1 MIEAILGGL
10 LVFCMRTCDMSL
22 GTVRMIF
29 IIQGRRLL
37 ASAIGFVE
45 VTIFIL
51 AISKVIHSLTD
62 VWHILGYS
70 GGFALGTYLG
80 MFIEGKLSMGFSLVR
95 IVTCNS
101 ADDVSGIL
109 WQNGYGATV
118 VDARGKDGT
127 VTLIQSFCRR
137 REVKKIL
144 SLVNLIDPKAFITVH
159 DARSSIHGYLN
170 PVKKR

>member
-1 MIEAILGGL
+1 MEAVLGGV
-10 LVFCMRTCDMSL
+10 LVFCMRACDMSL

-37 ASAIGFVE
+37 ASVIGFVE
-45 VTIFIL
+45 VTIFVL
-51 AISKVIHSLTD
+51 AISKVISSLTD

-70 GGFALGTYLG
+70 GGFALGTYIG
-80 MFIEGKLSMGFSLVR
+80 MFIEAKLSMGYSLAR
-95 IVTCNS
+95 IVS
-101 ADDVSGIL
+101 RYAPEDVASIL
-109 WQNGYGATV
+109 WEHGFGATV
-118 VDARGKDGT
+118 IDAHGKDGP
-127 VTLIQSFCRR
+127 VKLIQSFCRR

-144 SLVNLIDPKAFITVH
+144 SLVNLIDPRAFITIQ

>member
-1 MIEAILGGL
+1 MEAVLGGL
-10 LVFCMRTCDMSL
+10 MVFCMRACDMSL

-29 IIQGRRLL
+29 IIQGRRLF
-37 ASAIGFVE
+37 ASLIGFVE

-70 GGFALGTYLG
+70 GGFALGTFLG
-80 MFIEGKLSMGFSLVR
+80 MFIEGRLSMGYSLVR
-95 IVTCNS
+95 VVS
-101 ADDVSGIL
+101 RYAPEDVAGIL
-109 WQNGYGATV
+109 WQHGFGASV
-118 VDARGKDGT
+118 IDARGKEGPIK
-127 VTLIQSFCRR
+127 LIHSLCRR
-137 REVKKIL
+137 REVKRIL
-144 SLVNLIDPKAFITVH
+144 SLVNIIDPKAFITIQ